1 MKDQIEKL
9 ILSLKIHIK
18 NNLEIINKNQKRINE
33 LIKSSFTKD
42 TEKEYENLKQVN
54 KILMNEND
62 DCINLQIVL
71 SNFLNKY
78 RFSEFM
84 NAEYVTEVSGY
95 LNEEEIYYLTI
106 NEKIP
111 INISHP
117 AFKNEDLLKKILDYF
132 TKCENYEKCN
142 EILNL
147 MKKTLQH

>member
-33 LIKSSFTKD
+33 ILKNPFTNES
-42 TEKEYENLKQVN
+42 EKEYEALKRENKNL
-54 KILMNEND
+54 MDEND
-62 DCINLQIVL
+62 DCINLQIIL

-78 RFSEFM
+78 RFSNFI
-84 NAEYVTEVSGY
+84 NSEYVPAISSY

-111 INISHP
+111 ITPSHP
-117 AFKNEDLLKKILDYF
+117 AFSNENLLKKILDYF
-132 TKCENYEKCN
+132 TKCEKYEKCN
-142 EILNL
+142 EILDL
-147 MKKTLQH
+147 LKKTLQH